1 MKTTTI
7 NISLPET
14 LLDAA
19 DKQAETELRN
29 RSELIRESLRT
40 YLISKSGGSEDSF
53 TKEEVERAKRILD
66 FSNLKKERVVVL
78 SSVLRPQPNKIVDIF
93 GGIDSPIT
101 KLMENPP
108 SFRNSGWDLQTLDRA
123 KPVAGEYLEAV
134 NGDRKIL
141 RLYRDG
147 QIVFSGDEGFF
158 GHGANKDDDEPQ
170 MNKFSFNGLGIAEA
184 ISNFTNFS
192 FQMAN
197 FSEETVNKI
206 IFKIEIFN
214 PNKTALGLKNIVR
227 NFPWPESVG
236 EMHLDFAQREIVIPV
251 TKDSKFEKA
260 AYAILSELFFF
271 FGLSEDR
278 FWYVNKETKEVDINF
293 FKEKLNYANSY
304 ILSPPI
310 LV

>member
-14 LLDAA
+14 LLNAA

-29 RSELIRESLRT
+29 RSELIREALRT
-40 YLISKSGGSEDSF
+40 YLISKSGGIEDAF
-53 TKEEVERAKRILD
+53 TKEEVERAKRVLD
-66 FSNLKKERVVVL
+66 FSNLKQERVIVL
-78 SSVLRPQPNKIVDIF
+78 SSVLRPQPNKIVNIF
-93 GGIDSPIT
+93 GGSESPVA
-101 KLMENPP
+101 KLIENPP

-123 KPVAGEYLEAV
+123 KPVAGELLEAV

-158 GHGANKDDDEPQ
+158 GHGANRDQDETE
-170 MNKFSFNGLGIAEA
+170 KGSFSFNGLGIAEA

-192 FQMAN
+192 FKMAN
-197 FSEETVNKI
+197 FSEEPVNKI

-214 PNKTALGLKNIVR
+214 PNKTVLGLKNIVR
-227 NFPWPESVG
+227 NFPWPEAVG
-236 EMHLDFAQREIVIPV
+236 EMHLDFAQREIVIPFS
-251 TKDSKFEKA
+251 KDFKFEKA
-260 AYAILSELFFF
+260 AYNILAELFFF

-278 FWYVNKETKEVDINF
+278 FWYVNREIKEVDLNF
-293 FKEKLNYANSY
+293 FKDK
-304 ILSPPI
+304 
-310 LV
+310 

>member
-14 LLDAA
+14 LLKAA

-40 YLISKSGGSEDSF
+40 YLISKSGGAEDSF
-53 TKEEVERAKRILD
+53 TKEEIERAKRILD
-66 FSNLKKERVVVL
+66 FSNLKQERVVVL
-78 SSVLRPQPNKIVDIF
+78 SSVLRPQPNKIVNIF
-93 GGIDSPIT
+93 GGAESPVA

-108 SFRNSGWDLQTLDRA
+108 SFRNSGWDLQTLDHA

-147 QIVFSGDEGFF
+147 QIVFSGDEQFF
-158 GHGANKDDDEPQ
+158 GHGANKDNDEDVPEK
-170 MNKFSFNGLGIAEA
+170 NIFSFNGLGIAEA
-184 ISNFTNFS
+184 VANFTNFS
-192 FQMAN
+192 FKMAE
-197 FSEETVNKI
+197 FSEEPVNKI

-236 EMHLDFAQREIVIPV
+236 EMHLDFAQREIVIPFS
-251 TKDSKFEKA
+251 KDFKFEKA
-260 AYAILSELFFF
+260 AYNILAELFFF

-278 FWYVNKETKEVDINF
+278 FWYVNKETKEVDLNF
-293 FKEKLNYANSY
+293 FKER
-304 ILSPPI
+304 
-310 LV
+310 